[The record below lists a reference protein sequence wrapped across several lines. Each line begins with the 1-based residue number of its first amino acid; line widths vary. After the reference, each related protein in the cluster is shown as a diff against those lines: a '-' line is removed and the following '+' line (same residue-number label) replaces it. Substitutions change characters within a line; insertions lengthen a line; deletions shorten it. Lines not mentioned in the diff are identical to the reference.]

1 MALENLVPLLLI
13 AQGVMGGADTLLN
26 HELIER
32 LPHRMKARTE
42 IGLHAIRE
50 AIYATL
56 FAGLGWFAWHGAA
69 AAAIAGL
76 LAAEVLVTCCDEYVE
91 NQTRV
96 MPQNERVL
104 HIFLT
109 LNLGV
114 IIAVLV
120 PVLLDWSTKPTQWV
134 PLDHGLPSW
143 VLSALAIIAAAWSIR
158 DLLAWRR
165 LRRQANRHG

>member
-1 MALENLVPLLLI
+1 MALETLLPLLLI
-13 AQGVMGGADTLLN
+13 AQGVMGGVDTLLN

-56 FAGLGWFAWHGAA
+56 FAGLGWYAWHGAA
-69 AAAIAGL
+69 AAAIAAL
-76 LAAEVLVTCCDEYVE
+76 LAAEILVTCCDEYVE

-114 IIAVLV
+114 IIAVLA
-120 PVLLDWSTKPTQWV
+120 PVLLEWSTYPTRWV
-134 PLDHGLPSW
+134 PVDYGLPSW
-143 VLSALAIIAAAWSIR
+143 VLSALAITAIAWSIR
-158 DLLAWRR
+158 DALAWRR
-165 LRRQANRHG
+165 LRRERNRGG